1 MGRWTGGTQQA
12 ALGNNSQPK
21 TPKISNNKHSNFTNY
36 QAYTSQT
43 PQLQLVASVRPSLM
57 DPMSRKR
64 NASDGDSGFDSALSS
79 RSSSIS
85 LDQESPEFGKQF
97 FAPTDFEG
105 CDYAADLITSKLN
118 NSLRENYLD
127 ILNKDEEISE
137 DEDEL
142 LLITNKVTGF
152 ETLFKP
158 PSRLTFSKSPPQ
170 VANTH
175 SSEDYDRNNAIPRN
189 KLFHAR
195 LEYELEKQ
203 VEKMELVNVDLV
215 METGLSPPPSLGI
228 RVIGVNMIHGVP
240 DKLNIYVKRVVED
253 SVAGCDGR
261 IRVND
266 HIVEVN
272 GISLVGVSQKL
283 AAQTLS
289 NCAICPETGT
299 VHFVLARPPPGN
311 EDSSEADDSKA
322 AKDQDKALTRSKG
335 QDKASKDEEL
345 QTKKERLK
353 NSATINNVQPNLEK
367 DAAPIR
373 SDVDL
378 SEERPEDK
386 AAQRSSSC
394 ETSTDS
400 RKEFV
405 QTPHSILKTQTKPE
419 FEGRDA
425 VRLRKKAEEKRC
437 EDNSAIPDKV
447 IWLKTMLRLTK
458 VTVLAIPIL
467 LANSMPGNHT
477 T

>member
-1 MGRWTGGTQQA
+1 
-12 ALGNNSQPK
+12 
-21 TPKISNNKHSNFTNY
+21 
-36 QAYTSQT
+36 
-43 PQLQLVASVRPSLM
+43 M

-203 VEKMELVNVDLV
+203 IEKMELVNVHLV
-215 METGLSPPPSLGI
+215 METGLTPPPSLGI

-322 AKDQDKALTRSKG
+322 AKDQDKALTRSKD

-353 NSATINNVQPNLEK
+353 NSVQPNLEN
-367 DAAPIR
+367 DAAAIR

-394 ETSTDS
+394 ETSADS
-400 RKEFV
+400 GKEFV
-405 QTPHSILKTQTKPE
+405 QTPHSILKTQIKPE

-425 VRLRKKAEEKRC
+425 VRLRKKAEEQRC
-437 EDNSAIPDKV
+437 EENSAVPDKV
-447 IWLKTMLRLTK
+447 TWLKTMLRLTK
-458 VTVLAIPIL
+458 VTMLAITIL
-467 LANSMPGNHT
+467 LASSMPGNHT

>member
-1 MGRWTGGTQQA
+1 
-12 ALGNNSQPK
+12 
-21 TPKISNNKHSNFTNY
+21 
-36 QAYTSQT
+36 
-43 PQLQLVASVRPSLM
+43 M

-158 PSRLTFSKSPPQ
+158 PSRLRFSKSPPQ

-203 VEKMELVNVDLV
+203 IEKMELVNVDLV

-322 AKDQDKALTRSKG
+322 AKDQDKALTRSKD
-335 QDKASKDEEL
+335 QDKASKEEEL

-353 NSATINNVQPNLEK
+353 NIATINNVEPNLEN
-367 DAAPIR
+367 DAGPIR

-378 SEERPEDK
+378 SEERSEDK

-394 ETSTDS
+394 ESSADS
-400 RKEFV
+400 GKEFV

-458 VTVLAIPIL
+458 VTVLAITIL

>member
-1 MGRWTGGTQQA
+1 
-12 ALGNNSQPK
+12 
-21 TPKISNNKHSNFTNY
+21 
-36 QAYTSQT
+36 
-43 PQLQLVASVRPSLM
+43 
-57 DPMSRKR
+57 MSRKR

-97 FAPTDFEG
+97 FAPADYEA
-105 CDYAADLITSKLN
+105 CDYAANLLASSLN
-118 NSLRENYLD
+118 NSLRETFLD
-127 ILNKDEEISE
+127 ILNKDEDIEQ
-137 DEDEL
+137 DENEL
-142 LLITNKVTGF
+142 LLITNRITGS

-158 PSRLTFSKSPPQ
+158 PSRLTFNKSPPQ

-189 KLFHAR
+189 HLFHAR

-203 VEKMELVNVDLV
+203 IDKMDLVEVDLV
-215 METGLSPPPSLGI
+215 METGVSPPPSLGI

-299 VHFVLARPPPGN
+299 VHFVLARPPLENGEPLEKAN
-311 EDSSEADDSKA
+311 LEAPEKA
-322 AKDQDKALTRSKG
+322 AAGNQENLTTLDQDKALS
-335 QDKASKDEEL
+335 SKDQEMDAKR
-345 QTKKERLK
+345 QRLK
-353 NSATINNVQPNLEK
+353 NKEEASTTSMDTTENN

-373 SDVDL
+373 ADVDL
-378 SEERPEDK
+378 AEDK
-386 AAQRSSSC
+386 PAMGQTMANGNQGLSDSS
-394 ETSTDS
+394 
-400 RKEFV
+400 KEFTQSPHPILMKA
-405 QTPHSILKTQTKPE
+405 QTEPE

-425 VRLRKKAEEKRC
+425 VRLTKKEEEKRC
-437 EDNSAIPDKV
+437 EDNSTTVPGKV
-447 IWLKTMLRLTK
+447 VCLKTLLRMSKLTVM
-458 VTVLAIPIL
+458 VTAMAILMATSLAG
-467 LANSMPGNHT
+467 ADT
-477 T
+477 TKRKMI

>member
-21 TPKISNNKHSNFTNY
+21 TPKIGNNKHSNFTNY

-43 PQLQLVASVRPSLM
+43 PQLQLVASVRQSLM

-203 VEKMELVNVDLV
+203 IEKMELVNVDLV

-240 DKLNIYVKRVVED
+240 DKLNIYVKRIVDD
-253 SVAGCDGR
+253 SVAGRDGR
-261 IRVND
+261 IFVND

-289 NCAICPETGT
+289 NCAICPETGK
-299 VHFVLARPPPGN
+299 VHFVLARSPRDVAEN
-311 EDSSEADDSKA
+311 SEEKKDDV
-322 AKDQDKALTRSKG
+322 
-335 QDKASKDEEL
+335 
-345 QTKKERLK
+345 
-353 NSATINNVQPNLEK
+353 ATIAEVAEVIPAEVAEVIKSDIWDNEEPVSKVKVKEPLVQG
-367 DAAPIR
+367 
-373 SDVDL
+373 S
-378 SEERPEDK
+378 
-386 AAQRSSSC
+386 
-394 ETSTDS
+394 TSTDIVRNFTQAPDS
-400 RKEFV
+400 FLKAQTEPEFV
-405 QTPHSILKTQTKPE
+405 
-419 FEGRDA
+419 GRDA
-425 VRLRKKAEEKRC
+425 VRLIQKTENEERSRDKSEVVKNVETLRK
-437 EDNSAIPDKV
+437 
-447 IWLKTMLRLTK
+447 MLRLSK
-458 VTVLAIPIL
+458 ITVLMASFILVSAILTVVETPKRK
-467 LANSMPGNHT
+467 MT
-477 T
+477 

>member
-1 MGRWTGGTQQA
+1 
-12 ALGNNSQPK
+12 
-21 TPKISNNKHSNFTNY
+21 
-36 QAYTSQT
+36 
-43 PQLQLVASVRPSLM
+43 
-57 DPMSRKR
+57 MSRKR

-170 VANTH
+170 VANTF

-203 VEKMELVNVDLV
+203 IEKMELVNVDLV

-322 AKDQDKALTRSKG
+322 AKDQDKASTRSKD

-353 NSATINNVQPNLEK
+353 NSASINNVEPNLEN

-386 AAQRSSSC
+386 AARRSSSC
-394 ETSTDS
+394 ETSADS

-425 VRLRKKAEEKRC
+425 VRLRTKAEEKRC

-458 VTVLAIPIL
+458 VTVLAITIL

>member
-1 MGRWTGGTQQA
+1 
-12 ALGNNSQPK
+12 
-21 TPKISNNKHSNFTNY
+21 
-36 QAYTSQT
+36 
-43 PQLQLVASVRPSLM
+43 
-57 DPMSRKR
+57 MSRKR

-97 FAPTDFEG
+97 FAPVDYEA
-105 CDYAADLITSKLN
+105 CDYAANLLTSNLN
-118 NSLRENYLD
+118 NSLRETFLD
-127 ILNKDEEISE
+127 ILNKDEDIEQ

-142 LLITNKVTGF
+142 LLITNRVTGS

-158 PSRLTFSKSPPQ
+158 PSRLTFCKSPPQ
-170 VANTH
+170 VENTH

-189 KLFHAR
+189 HLFHAR

-203 VEKMELVNVDLV
+203 IDKMDLVEVDLV

-299 VHFVLARPPPGN
+299 VHFVLARPPLENGELLEKSGQANLEP
-311 EDSSEADDSKA
+311 SEKVAGEENLA
-322 AKDQDKALTRSKG
+322 ATLNTLDQDKALP
-335 QDKASKDEEL
+335 SKDQEMDAKR
-345 QTKKERLK
+345 QRLK
-353 NSATINNVQPNLEK
+353 NEEASNTSMDTTENNLEK
-367 DAAPIR
+367 IR
-373 SDVDL
+373 ADVDL
-378 SEERPEDK
+378 VEDK
-386 AAQRSSSC
+386 PTTTAQTVACNPGRQDSC
-394 ETSTDS
+394 
-400 RKEFV
+400 KEF
-405 QTPHSILKTQTKPE
+405 TRSPHPILKAQTEPE

-425 VRLRKKAEEKRC
+425 VRLTKKEEGERC
-437 EDNSAIPDKV
+437 EDNSTVPGKV
-447 IWLKTMLRLTK
+447 VCLKTMLRMSK
-458 VTVLAIPIL
+458 VTVMVTAMAILMATSLAG
-467 LANSMPGNHT
+467 ADT
-477 T
+477 TKRKMI

>member
-1 MGRWTGGTQQA
+1 
-12 ALGNNSQPK
+12 
-21 TPKISNNKHSNFTNY
+21 
-36 QAYTSQT
+36 
-43 PQLQLVASVRPSLM
+43 
-57 DPMSRKR
+57 MSRKR

-97 FAPTDFEG
+97 FAPADYEA
-105 CDYAADLITSKLN
+105 CDYAANLLASNLN
-118 NSLRENYLD
+118 NSLRETFLD
-127 ILNKDEEISE
+127 ILNKDEDIEQ

-142 LLITNKVTGF
+142 LLITNRVTGS

-158 PSRLTFSKSPPQ
+158 PSRLTFCKSPPQ

-189 KLFHAR
+189 HLFHAR

-203 VEKMELVNVDLV
+203 IDKMDLVEVDLV
-215 METGLSPPPSLGI
+215 METGVSPPPSLGI

-299 VHFVLARPPPGN
+299 VHFVLARPPLENGEPLEKSGQAN
-311 EDSSEADDSKA
+311 LEAAGDQEKNLPTTLNTL
-322 AKDQDKALTRSKG
+322 DQDKALS
-335 QDKASKDEEL
+335 SKDQEMDAKR
-345 QTKKERLK
+345 QRLK
-353 NSATINNVQPNLEK
+353 NEEASSTSMDTTENNLENNV
-367 DAAPIR
+367 ASIR
-373 SDVDL
+373 ADVDL
-378 SEERPEDK
+378 AEENPTP
-386 AAQRSSSC
+386 AQTMVC
-394 ETSTDS
+394 NPGLLDS
-400 RKEFV
+400 RKEFKRSPRPFLNA
-405 QTPHSILKTQTKPE
+405 QTEPE

-425 VRLRKKAEEKRC
+425 VRLTKKEEEERG
-437 EDNSAIPDKV
+437 EDNSTVPGKV
-447 IWLKTMLRLTK
+447 VCLKTMLRMSK
-458 VTVLAIPIL
+458 VTVMVTAMAIL
-467 LANSMPGNHT
+467 MATSLVGADT
-477 T
+477 TKRKMI

>member
-21 TPKISNNKHSNFTNY
+21 TPKISNKKHSNFTNY

-175 SSEDYDRNNAIPRN
+175 SSEDYDRNNAIP
-189 KLFHAR
+189 
-195 LEYELEKQ
+195 
-203 VEKMELVNVDLV
+203 
-215 METGLSPPPSLGI
+215 PPSLGI

-289 NCAICPETGT
+289 NCAICPETGK
-299 VHFVLARPPPGN
+299 VHFVLARSPRDVAEN
-311 EDSSEADDSKA
+311 SEEKKDDV
-322 AKDQDKALTRSKG
+322 
-335 QDKASKDEEL
+335 
-345 QTKKERLK
+345 
-353 NSATINNVQPNLEK
+353 ATIAEVAEVIPAEIAEVIKSDIWDNEEPVSKVKVKEPLVQG
-367 DAAPIR
+367 
-373 SDVDL
+373 S
-378 SEERPEDK
+378 
-386 AAQRSSSC
+386 
-394 ETSTDS
+394 TSTDIVRNFTQAPDS
-400 RKEFV
+400 FLKAQTEPEFV
-405 QTPHSILKTQTKPE
+405 
-419 FEGRDA
+419 GRDA
-425 VRLRKKAEEKRC
+425 VRLIQKTENEERSRDKSEVVKNVETLRK
-437 EDNSAIPDKV
+437 
-447 IWLKTMLRLTK
+447 MLRLSK
-458 VTVLAIPIL
+458 ITVLMASFILVPAILTVVETPKRK
-467 LANSMPGNHT
+467 MT
-477 T
+477 